1 MKTGLILY
9 IVGEEC
15 PNDEVELDEAVK
27 KLDLRADRVAVI
39 SPATGYF
46 DVMDAW
52 WFLTTK
58 GMHKIVC
65 TLVEF
70 SGRSG
75 LRLTG
80 RELRLCG

>member
-15 PNDEVELDEAVK
+15 PDDEVDLNKAVK
-27 KLDLRADRVAVI
+27 KLGIRADRVAVI
-39 SPATGYF
+39 SPETGYF

-65 TLVEF
+65 SHAEF

-75 LRLTG
+75 LQLTG